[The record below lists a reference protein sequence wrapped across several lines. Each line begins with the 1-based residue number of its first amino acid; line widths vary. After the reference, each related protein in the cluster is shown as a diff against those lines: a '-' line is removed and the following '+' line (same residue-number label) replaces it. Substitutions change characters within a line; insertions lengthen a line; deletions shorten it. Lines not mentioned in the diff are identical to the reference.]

1 MRDDFG
7 SRPYISRFPY
17 KSGKTV
23 KNKKQGYKARED
35 ESLGARTGAE
45 STKTQS
51 MKDRRD
57 ESYGKWGDRP
67 NQKINK

>member
-1 MRDDFG
+1 MRQNG
-7 SRPYISRFPY
+7 VRSNVRFPY
-17 KSGKTV
+17 SSGMK
-23 KNKKQGYKARED
+23 KGGKAKKQGYKDRED